1 MPSNKEYAL
10 KIAEWETLLKQGQL
24 PLDQEIQIRNAL
36 ASAYRNCGNDA
47 AGFEESLRSSE
58 LGSVEAS
65 AVVGVSY
72 LLGKGCEKNIDQA
85 VVYLTKGAKAESL
98 WATLALLSVYGQLKK
113 DPKKYEYWLKKAA
126 DSGVPEAEFAY
137 GVALLEG
144 KIILARPR
152 SGRAYLKKAA
162 LAGNGEAAYR
172 MGKIYEEGDGVK
184 ADCVQSFAY
193 YVLSSKAGYAPAKYL
208 LSQALSDESSPAIQV
223 SPEVA
228 KQVRYGAR
236 MTGEGILVDLED
248 VFEKCGA
255 YEKKPTQS

>member
-1 MPSNKEYAL
+1 MATKTDYAL
-10 KIAEWETLLKQGQL
+10 KIAEGETLLKQGGL
-24 PLDQEIQIRNAL
+24 STEEEIKTRNAL
-36 ASAYRNCGNDA
+36 AALYRSSGQLEK
-47 AGFEESLRSSE
+47 GFEHSLKAAE
-58 LGSVEAS
+58 LGSLGAITL
-65 AVVGVSY
+65 VGVSY

-85 VVYLTKGAKAESL
+85 IVYLTKGAKAESL

-126 DSGVPEAEFAY
+126 DSGVPEAEFAD